1 MKKIIGLIFLFSV
14 GFMGVYA
21 QDDNADAKQKGA
33 PKKGPQLSILAG
45 GLFAADLSQIKAASN
60 DRDYI
65 TDINAVG
72 GGGFIGFDATY
83 FEAAVSLE
91 GSSST
96 LKYSGGYP
104 ESTGNYFQAF
114 NLGLSLLCKY
124 PFYFGNI
131 ALFPL
136 LGFEY
141 KIVLSQ
147 SLDGAQLSDSYYKDV
162 LLCTKSDFNTLA
174 VHFGLGADFAIA
186 SKIFLR
192 AELLWGFRTPNA
204 DDNYYK
210 AVEYNIDPDAN
221 IIHWASVPK
230 IKVAAGYKL

>member
-1 MKKIIGLIFLFSV
+1 MKKIIGLIFLFSIS
-14 GFMGVYA
+14 FMGVYA
-21 QDDNADAKQKGA
+21 QDDNADAKQKDA
-33 PKKGPQLSILAG
+33 PKKGPQLSVLAG
-45 GLFAADLSQIKAASN
+45 GLFTADLSQIKAVSN
-60 DRDYI
+60 GNDYI
-65 TDINAVG
+65 TAINAAG

-91 GSSST
+91 GSASN
-96 LKYSGGYP
+96 LKYPGGYP
-104 ESTGNYFQAF
+104 ESTVNYLSAF

-124 PFYFGNI
+124 PFYVGNI
-131 ALFPL
+131 TLFPL

-147 SLDGAQLSDSYYKDV
+147 SLDGTQLSDSDYKY
-162 LLCTKSDFNTLA
+162 LLCTKSDYNTLA
-174 VHFGLGADFAIA
+174 VHFGVGADYAIA

-210 AVEYNIDPDAN
+210 AVEYNADPDADV
-221 IIHWASVPK
+221 IHWASVPK